1 MSQPDILF
9 DEIKDIFEENEKII
23 KKPINNYYEQ
33 YFEDTFPLKNNFL
46 NSDFKIMEGCR
57 IFKKNNGNNGYDE
70 EFAKQKQKD
79 FSGISEKISFIFP
92 HGERIYDKRIGFRFY
107 KEDPFTSKKEIP
119 YFTLVLKDYRK
130 FEILEKDSNIKDG
143 NKKPFII
150 KNLNCTEIIK
160 SIIVDKF
167 NDKNNIDFQFP
178 YSIAEIL
185 GFIYAI
191 REKSTKNRI
200 ILPPYFPSPFIPETR
215 VEIFD
220 KMTEKLYIE
229 PILYKQHASVLLF
242 YFVKD
247 NNSDIR
253 RYNCLFDFSYCHYNT
268 LSKGDPIFCEEMSS
282 YLKIYPF
289 KGPIQFG
296 LSCSIWL
303 LGTILT
309 LIETKQLYLDNFRNN
324 SLLFQIITKIHQIMK
339 IKEIYLSQS
348 LLVERNYENLSNIS
362 FISYKIALSPFIS
375 IKPLMREFHGG
386 FTELGDDLVNYQ
398 ILFDEFRKRIVE
410 LKMNL
415 KYYKFISGKCPL
427 EESEISNLID
437 SYNKAKNKFF
447 ELIQNRIK
455 RINHFYGN
463 KIYKDGDYKTN
474 QELEIIKS
482 ELDNEL
488 DNRKIQYDYFNLLS
502 QKDLFQIY
510 VDNND
515 IFLNLLNN

>member
-1 MSQPDILF
+1 MSHDILF
-9 DEIKDIFEENEKII
+9 DEIKNKLQENEKII
-23 KKPINNYYEQ
+23 KKPINNIYEQ
-33 YFEDTFPLKNNFL
+33 YFEGTCPLKDNFL
-46 NSDFKIMEGCR
+46 NSDFKIIKGCR
-57 IFKKNNGNNGYDE
+57 IFKKKNGNNGYDE
-70 EFAKQKQKD
+70 VFPNQKQKD

-107 KEDPFTSKKEIP
+107 QENPCISKKEIP

-130 FEILEKDSNIKDG
+130 FEILEKDSTIKDG
-143 NKKPFII
+143 NERPFTI
-150 KNLNCTEIIK
+150 KTLNCTEIIK
-160 SIIVDKF
+160 SIISDKF
-167 NDKNNIDFQFP
+167 NDKNNIDYQFP

-191 REKSTKNRI
+191 REKSTENRI

-220 KMTEKLYIE
+220 KKTEKLYIE

-242 YFVKD
+242 YFVKH
-247 NNSDIR
+247 NSSDIR
-253 RYNCLFDFSYCHYNT
+253 RYNCLFDFSYCHYNI
-268 LSKGDPIFCEEMSS
+268 LSKGDPIFCEDMSS

-309 LIETKQLYLDNFRNN
+309 LIETEKLSLANFINN

-339 IKEIYLSQS
+339 INEIYLSQS
-348 LLVERNYENLSNIS
+348 PIIERNDENLSNNS

-375 IKPLMREFHGG
+375 IKPLMREFYGG
-386 FTELGDDLVNYQ
+386 FPELSNDLVNYQ

-415 KYYKFISGKCPL
+415 KYYKIMSRECPL
-427 EESEISNLID
+427 EESEIPNLTK
-437 SYNKAKNKFF
+437 SYNNAKNKFF
-447 ELIQNRIK
+447 EFVRNRIK
-455 RINHFYGN
+455 RINHLYGN
-463 KIYKDGDYKTN
+463 EIYKDGDYKNN

-488 DNRKIQYDYFNLLS
+488 DNRKIHYDYFNLLS

-515 IFLNLLNN
+515 IFLNLINN

>member
-70 EFAKQKQKD
+70 VFAKQKQKD

-107 KEDPFTSKKEIP
+107 KEDPLNSKKEIP

-143 NKKPFII
+143 NEKPFII

-229 PILYKQHASVLLF
+229 PILYK
-242 YFVKD
+242 
-247 NNSDIR
+247 
-253 RYNCLFDFSYCHYNT
+253 
-268 LSKGDPIFCEEMSS
+268 
-282 YLKIYPF
+282 
-289 KGPIQFG
+289 
-296 LSCSIWL
+296 
-303 LGTILT
+303 
-309 LIETKQLYLDNFRNN
+309 
-324 SLLFQIITKIHQIMK
+324 
-339 IKEIYLSQS
+339 
-348 LLVERNYENLSNIS
+348 
-362 FISYKIALSPFIS
+362 
-375 IKPLMREFHGG
+375 
-386 FTELGDDLVNYQ
+386 
-398 ILFDEFRKRIVE
+398 
-410 LKMNL
+410 
-415 KYYKFISGKCPL
+415 
-427 EESEISNLID
+427 
-437 SYNKAKNKFF
+437 
-447 ELIQNRIK
+447 
-455 RINHFYGN
+455 
-463 KIYKDGDYKTN
+463 
-474 QELEIIKS
+474 
-482 ELDNEL
+482 
-488 DNRKIQYDYFNLLS
+488 
-502 QKDLFQIY
+502 
-510 VDNND
+510 
-515 IFLNLLNN
+515 